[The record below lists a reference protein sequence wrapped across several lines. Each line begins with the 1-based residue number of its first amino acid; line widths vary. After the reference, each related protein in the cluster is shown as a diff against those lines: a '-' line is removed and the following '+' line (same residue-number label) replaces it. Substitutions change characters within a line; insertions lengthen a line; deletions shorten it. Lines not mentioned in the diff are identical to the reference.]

1 MPTEPLPVTNL
12 PKHARP
18 HPRIRH
24 LTQIVEML
32 AQRPGVRPELVAD
45 IRKQVATGDYAT
57 EEKLDLA
64 IYRMLR
70 DVLK

>member
-1 MPTEPLPVTNL
+1 MPTELPPLTNH
-12 PKHARP
+12 PHHPRT

-64 IYRMLR
+64 IYRMLK
-70 DVLK
+70 DVLQ